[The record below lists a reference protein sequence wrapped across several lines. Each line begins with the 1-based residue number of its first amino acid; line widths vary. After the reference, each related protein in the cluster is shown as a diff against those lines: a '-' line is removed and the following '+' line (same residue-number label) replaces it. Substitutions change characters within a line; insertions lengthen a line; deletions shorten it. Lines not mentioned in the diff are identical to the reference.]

1 MVVLTVTIWDL
12 AIGKGLQRCSIA
24 ILRLGVVLMTW
35 VCLLMG
41 LLLVVGPI
49 GLVWWGVVG
58 LTGLWGHRRLPG
70 GGFSGRGHV

>member
-1 MVVLTVTIWDL
+1 MVVLVIWDL
-12 AIGKGLQRCSIA
+12 AIGKGLHGCSIP

-41 LLLVVGPI
+41 LRLVVWRI

-58 LTGLWGHRRLPG
+58 LTGLGGHRRLPR